1 MTNDGLRGHDKQQSD
16 LRDEGRDTPE
26 GLKRPRQ
33 GPVDKNVGRAY
44 EDATKQPKSQRG
56 ERQTED
62 ELALAKLGGP
72 KGSPKLSPAP
82 LTKTE
87 AEQML
92 PNDDPGHVA

>member
-1 MTNDGLRGHDKQQSD
+1 MTNDGLLGHDKQQSN

-56 ERQTED
+56 ERQTGD
-62 ELALAKLGGP
+62 ELAQAKLGGSR
-72 KGSPKLSPAP
+72 GSPKLSPAP